1 MKTNSPFKRPPG
13 PTRPWW
19 GLPFLSEMKRDMLG
33 FLQQAHTEYGDAVYT
48 RIAWECNYDFF
59 HPELAR
65 EVLVDKASSFIR
77 WERATA
83 IFAQVHG
90 QSVLVTEGDVWQR
103 QRRILQPGFGP
114 KRMAGYARL
123 MVEASTKAL
132 DTLPK
137 EAVQT
142 VDFEHQM
149 TILTMEVIMQTLFS
163 SDAKADAL
171 TAEKAVRTIARVG
184 IEEMFVPFSLPDWLP
199 QKAEFR
205 WAKRTLDALVWRHI
219 HERRAQLQAGAP
231 AKDDLLGMLM
241 ALRDDE
247 ANTTGLSD
255 TEIRDQC
262 MTIFL
267 AGHETTAT
275 ALTWWGWTMAS
286 NPDCAVLATEEVDRV
301 LAGRPPVYEDVAALA
316 YLGQTLRETM
326 RLHPSVPLLFTRRA
340 TEDVQIGPWR
350 VPKGAMVRVTPQVMH
365 HDARWF
371 EDPLA
376 FKPERFTPEAVARQV
391 RGSYMPFGT
400 GPRVCIGNIFA
411 LTEMTLI
418 AAMILQRF
426 RLEST
431 QAAAPKVVFAVTLRP
446 ANGLLL
452 RLVRRDAAKEA

>member
-1 MKTNSPFKRPPG
+1 
-13 PTRPWW
+13 
-19 GLPFLSEMKRDMLG
+19 LPFLSEMKRDMLD
-33 FLQQAHTEYGDAVYT
+33 FLEHMHAEYGDAVYM
-48 RIAWECNYDFF
+48 RIGWERNYDFF

-65 EVLVDKASSFIR
+65 EVLVDKARSFIR
-77 WERATA
+77 WERATS

-123 MVEASTKAL
+123 MVEATAKAL
-132 DTLPK
+132 GALPA
-137 EAVQT
+137 EAMQT

-149 TILTMEVIMQTLFS
+149 TILTMDVIMQTLFS

-171 TAEKAVRTIARVG
+171 AAEKAVRTIARVG
-184 IEEMFVPFSLPDWLP
+184 MEDMFRPFSWPDWLP
-199 QKAEFR
+199 HQSALR
-205 WAKRTLDALVWRHI
+205 QAKHTLNALVWRHI
-219 HERRAQLQAGAP
+219 HERRAQLQAGSP

-247 ANTTGLSD
+247 ADTAGLSD
-255 TEIRDQC
+255 IEIRDQC

-286 NPDCAVLATEEVDRV
+286 NPDCAQQATQEVDRV
-301 LAGRPPVYEDVAALA
+301 LAGRSPVYEDVAALA

-340 TEDVQIGPWR
+340 TEDVQIGPWQI
-350 VPKGAMVRVTPQVMH
+350 PKGAMVRVAPQVMH

-376 FKPERFTPEAVARQV
+376 FKPERFAPDAVARQV
-391 RGSYMPFGT
+391 RGAYMPFGT

-411 LTEMTLI
+411 MTEMTLI

-426 RLEST
+426 RLDAM
-431 QAAAPKVVFAVTLRP
+431 QPKAPKAVFAVTLRP
-446 ANGLLL
+446 ENGLPL
-452 RLVRRDAAKEA
+452 RLVQRATA